1 MPTSSQIK
9 KTKTGHSTLDEFT
22 LDAGNYHLP
31 WPAALFSYNQECCW
45 PSCYRGRLLAY
56 FQLYISPDSELFSAK
71 PGSSSSRQFY
81 SLEVIMQV
89 ILTLGYVFA
98 FFNVE
103 HYSTPQ
109 TISTICTRLFWIAVL
124 SLQYI
129 VCFLQLSTTE
139 NHLKIHS
146 VPPPQSFTKPLNTTS
161 TGIAPWGM
169 LLINSPS
176 FSSSNTVV

>member
-1 MPTSSQIK
+1 MLGIITSLDLLPYFFI
-9 KTKTGHSTLDEFT
+9 TKNV
-22 LDAGNYHLP
+22 AGLLVIGADCWLTFNFISAQTRSSFLQ
-31 WPAALFSYNQECCW
+31 NQAV
-45 PSCYRGRLLAY
+45 LV
-56 FQLYISPDSELFSAK
+56 